1 MVRLKRPAVW
11 LLGAVTLGCVE
22 VPGLAECSA
31 GSPCEPGAVCESGT
45 CVPSGDAS
53 TSGPDASSPPA
64 PDATG
69 PSPADATPRPDA
81 ARPPTPDARP
91 PQPDGA
97 DPDAGEPDGATPPV
111 SDAGPPP
118 TPDMADV
125 DAAIPDQALPPPP
138 DMGLPPTPDM
148 GLPPTPDMG
157 LPPTPDM
164 ALPPVP
170 DAAVPPTPDMAVPPL
185 PDMAVP
191 PTPDMAVPPTPDMAV
206 PDMAPPPTP
215 DMAVPDAAVVD
226 AALPP
231 PDPTCPHPLP
241 WSREYTL
248 WALTDAA
255 FEAYDPTAVFADD
268 APLRLRSAPLPDAGL
283 YRPGDLTLL
292 PDGERALVFGA
303 GGDVAWRG
311 AIQTVD
317 LTDGEVLTRSPAAV
331 PAPAAGVRAAALAP
345 GGRTAFTL
353 FGNATRTVTSIDLD
367 TGAVTPLGTVDDGAV
382 LAVAWSGTP
391 VVAGGERLSVPDP
404 AGAVEIGTVP
414 GAGALTGLLADPD
427 EERVFAWGGSVLA
440 RAVLDGRASAEV
452 VSVEPFGGEGATV
465 LAATVRG
472 DIVLALG
479 RTPTPAAEVTL
490 ARLDASTLAVLD
502 TVVVS
507 ADAPVGDDAFRLA
520 ATYDAELVA
529 VGAVG
534 GTSLQVFTVADLDPA
549 GPPAVLGA
557 PLRDLALWAPVAE
570 VCDGLDEDCDGETDE
585 DWDVGGNCNAPGVC
599 GAGTWVCAGPRDRRC
614 DAYDRAAAADA
625 CNGLDDDCDGATDED
640 VPYLGA
646 AVRVDPETPSTS
658 HLTVLPMADG
668 PFAGE
673 IATVWIRQGRLG
685 FARFDADLNVT
696 APPLTVPGPDP
707 VALSAAWNGDVIGVA
722 YLSIADTTSA
732 RFVVV
737 SPSGELLA
745 GPHEI
750 DELEVNAR
758 PTAFTVAAAPHG
770 RFAVKVNVRESPNRN
785 TSFVTIDPADLAAT
799 APPTMTCAGND
810 WLWPLFFD
818 AGAFIAVGNGHG
830 CEGETYAVGRRWD
843 TDGQYLEGQ
852 TLTVQESNHVA
863 YPPAAAFDAES
874 GTFTLAWVPV
884 SWSPSN
890 YPFGQLRFRRFN
902 TRLVALGGRVDVNL
916 GSALAFYNGQQLFL
930 GGFSVTHNADRDRIG
945 LWFQRDRL
953 GTRAGWDDYFTEV
966 LPNGVV
972 AETPILLEER
982 TSGYRWPWP
991 VWFQDRYIF
1000 GGYRTN
1006 LGGGTSAHLRAGPV
1020 FCDAVAAPGAP

>member
-1 MVRLKRPAVW
+1 MAV
-11 LLGAVTLGCVE
+11 
-22 VPGLAECSA
+22 
-31 GSPCEPGAVCESGT
+31 
-45 CVPSGDAS
+45 
-53 TSGPDASSPPA
+53 
-64 PDATG
+64 PDAT
-69 PSPADATPRPDA
+69 
-81 ARPPTPDARP
+81 
-91 PQPDGA
+91 
-97 DPDAGEPDGATPPV
+97 
-111 SDAGPPP
+111 
-118 TPDMADV
+118 
-125 DAAIPDQALPPPP
+125 IPDQALPPP
-138 DMGLPPTPDM
+138 TPDM
-148 GLPPTPDMG
+148 TPPPV
-157 LPPTPDM
+157 PDM
-164 ALPPVP
+164 AL
-170 DAAVPPTPDMAVPPL
+170 
-185 PDMAVP
+185 
-191 PTPDMAVPPTPDMAV
+191 PPTPDMAV
-206 PDMAPPPTP
+206 PDAALPDMAPAPTPDMAIVDAAIPDMAPPPVPDMAVPPTP

-226 AALPP
+226 AAVPP

-268 APLRLRSAPLPDAGL
+268 APPLLRSAPLPDAGL

-311 AIQTVD
+311 AVQIVD

-353 FGNATRTVTSIDLD
+353 FGIATPTVTSIDLD

-382 LAVAWSGTP
+382 LAVTWAGTP

-452 VSVEPFGGEGATV
+452 VSVEPFGGEGASV

-534 GTSLQVFTVADLDPA
+534 GMSLQVFTVADLDPA

-557 PLRDLALWAPVAE
+557 PLRDLAVWAPVTE

-599 GAGTWVCAGPRDRRC
+599 GAGTWACAGPRDRRC

-646 AVRVDPETPSTS
+646 AVAVMPGAPGFTPEVVP
-658 HLTVLPMADG
+658 LPDG
-668 PFAGE
+668 PAAGE
-673 IATVWIRQGRLG
+673 VAVLHSGSGRLH
-685 FARFDADLNVT
+685 FARYDRDLRET
-696 APPLTVPGPDP
+696 LPPVEVPGADP
-707 VALSAAWNGDVIGVA
+707 AGEVVAAWNGDVFGVVFNSTA
-722 YLSIADTTSA
+722 DRTLLRFVALSVDGEVLAGPATIDEIPLNGNATLGLSIAAGDDGRFGVLTSIREQPNA
-732 RFVVV
+732 SFVVV
-737 SPSGELLA
+737 DA
-745 GPHEI
+745 
-750 DELEVNAR
+750 
-758 PTAFTVAAAPHG
+758 
-770 RFAVKVNVRESPNRN
+770 
-785 TSFVTIDPADLAAT
+785 ADLEST
-799 APPTMTCAGND
+799 PPPTTTCAGGA
-810 WLWPLFFD
+810 WTWPLWFTG
-818 AGAFIAVGNGHG
+818 GAFASVGVGHG
-830 CEGETYAVGRRWD
+830 CAQGGEAWLIGRRWD
-843 TDGQYLEGQ
+843 ADGARLADPARELVNQSPSIPY
-852 TLTVQESNHVA
+852 TA
-863 YPPAAAFDAES
+863 YGRGFALDPAS
-874 GTFTLAWVPV
+874 GTVGIVWAPVAWSRTGDPVGTLRYQRFGPTLAAVTQPV
-884 SWSPSN
+884 TLRILHPIAA
-890 YPFGQLRFRRFN
+890 YDGDQGALQIRPF
-902 TRLVALGGRVDVNL
+902 RLV
-916 GSALAFYNGQQLFL
+916 
-930 GGFSVTHNADRDRIG
+930 HNATRGRLG
-945 LWFQRDRL
+945 LWHQQDPLRVGAGMDEFFAEILPDGTMAAGPVMIDPRANRL
-953 GTRAGWDDYFTEV
+953 RWW
-966 LPNGVV
+966 
-972 AETPILLEER
+972 ET
-982 TSGYRWPWP
+982 
-991 VWFQDRYIF
+991 VWFEDRYIF
-1000 GGYRTN
+1000 GGYRAN

-1020 FCDAVAAPGAP
+1020 FCDAVAAAGAP